1 MINSKLDHDGIFFN
15 GFGKRKLSIFFLVA
29 HLTVCCW
36 KVYLICISRLLDTFN
51 FFLHLL

>member
-1 MINSKLDHDGIFFN
+1 MINGKLDHDGIFFN
-15 GFGKRKLSIFFLVA
+15 GFRKRKRSIFFLVA
-29 HLTVCCW
+29 HLTICCW

>member
-1 MINSKLDHDGIFFN
+1 MEYFLMDLEKE
-15 GFGKRKLSIFFLVA
+15 KRSIFFLVA
-29 HLTVCCW
+29 HLTICCW

>member
-1 MINSKLDHDGIFFN
+1 MEYFLMDLEKENGVFSFF
-15 GFGKRKLSIFFLVA
+15 VA
-29 HLTVCCW
+29 HLTICCW